1 MRSAVVYTIVGMG
14 LLGLSQIAMA
24 QTNGRVTIGEGSAQ
38 PGQQATVSWG
48 YENINDEV
56 SSYSF
61 TIDFD
66 QTVLEPETTGGN
78 RNVVGCL
85 SNIPADW
92 SGNLTTCRNVADS
105 GEIVVII
112 AEQSGEGIGD
122 FLSFP
127 TTAEIGTITFTIDA
141 GATVGDTLPLGSTIL
156 TATDA
161 SLADVSA
168 NFEIVD
174 GEIEVVSGPP
184 AVLDVD
190 PLSIPFGNVR
200 VNQTSSEAPIA
211 ICNDG
216 EAGAADLTI
225 TSITPSPAQFDEGAG
240 STCAD
245 TSFDLA
251 PGDCCNYHVT
261 FSPDA
266 EAGFTGSVVIE
277 SSAGDET
284 VTLSGQGTVSDANL
298 TITPDSADFGELDIN
313 ADAVCETFAL
323 QNSATEDSLS
333 ITDVSLGGMP
343 IARGLAAA
351 PFSIGADSCSGA
363 DLAPGGSCSVEVCFD
378 PDSEGPFSDQLVVT
392 SSANDVS
399 ADLEGVGTATADL
412 VVTPSFGPVNL
423 GFGLQG
429 DTITANG
436 NIVNNGSA
444 DAVVQCDLVD
454 ENDPPV
460 FSTTLPLGELVTV
473 EAGADPIPFEV
484 SCALPEDAE
493 DGDTFDGQ
501 IQCDVERGGVSD
513 ATTHFLTCGVSEFE
527 PLPVPTMSNW
537 SIALFALLM
546 LLVGGISIR
555 FFRT

>member
-1 MRSAVVYTIVGMG
+1 MLGVSRIITSLALGSLMLGVANVSAQQVAIPDVTVQVGQSADKSPSFTAGATPATGVQIDMSFADYDDFDTIQLFATDFTGDEQTCGVAGV
-14 LLGLSQIAMA
+14 LLSATLQVSCGIHPSDPNGFRIQLRDV
-24 QTNGRVTIGEGSAQ
+24 TNGDLPSLPEYMTVRISAEGSAT
-38 PGQQATVSWG
+38 ATTVAVTNTVRYFDNVG
-48 YENINDEV
+48 TGFGDE
-56 SSYSF
+56 
-61 TIDFD
+61 TI
-66 QTVLEPETTGGN
+66 TSEV
-78 RNVVGCL
+78 
-85 SNIPADW
+85 
-92 SGNLTTCRNVADS
+92 
-105 GEIVVII
+105 EIV
-112 AEQSGEGIGD
+112 E
-122 FLSFP
+122 
-127 TTAEIGTITFTIDA
+127 
-141 GATVGDTLPLGSTIL
+141 
-156 TATDA
+156 
-161 SLADVSA
+161 
-168 NFEIVD
+168 
-174 GEIEVVSGPP
+174 GPP

-200 VNQTSSEAPIA
+200 VNETSSEAPIA

-225 TSITPSPAQFDEGAG
+225 TSITPSPAQFNEGDG
-240 STCAD
+240 STCND
-245 TSFDLA
+245 TLFDLA

-266 EAGFTGSVVIE
+266 EEGFSGRVAIE
-277 SSAGDET
+277 SSEGNAT
-284 VTLSGQGTVSDANL
+284 VGLSGQGTVSDANL
-298 TITPDSADFGELDIN
+298 MIDPTSHDFGELDIN

-323 QNSATEDSLS
+323 QNSAAEDPLNITE
-333 ITDVSLGGMP
+333 VSLGGML

-351 PFSIGADSCSGA
+351 AFSIGADSCSDA

-392 SSANDVS
+392 STANDVS

-460 FSTTLPLGELVTV
+460 FSTTLPLSELVTV
-473 EAGADPIPFEV
+473 EAGADPITFEV

>member
-1 MRSAVVYTIVGMG
+1 MNLKKILWVGSA
-14 LLGLSQIAMA
+14 LLGTMGFIGNVFA
-24 QTNGRVTIGEGSAQ
+24 QTWDIDSVEVLVGTNTVTVPWQLTAGGGLEGVGIDIEFNDALLTPVITESADCFDEVDTILPPGCTVVGNNIRVTTSNL
-38 PGQQATVSWG
+38 PGTPLV
-48 YENINDEV
+48 D
-56 SSYSF
+56 
-61 TIDFD
+61 
-66 QTVLEPETTGGN
+66 
-78 RNVVGCL
+78 
-85 SNIPADW
+85 
-92 SGNLTTCRNVADS
+92 
-105 GEIVVII
+105 
-112 AEQSGEGIGD
+112 QSGQIVFE
-122 FLSFP
+122 
-127 TTAEIGTITFTIDA
+127 IDA
-141 GATVGDTLPLGSTIL
+141 GAEVGDFSLLSLSVASATPGGVSVTLDSGRV
-156 TATDA
+156 D
-161 SLADVSA
+161 
-168 NFEIVD
+168 IVD
-174 GEIEVVSGPP
+174 APP
-184 AVLDVD
+184 AELDVNPTD
-190 PLSIPFGNVR
+190 IAFGNVR
-200 VNQTSSEAPIA
+200 IGETSDEVPVA
-211 ICNDG
+211 ICNSAEPG
-216 EAGAADLTI
+216 SAPLTI
-225 TSITPSPAQFDEGAG
+225 SGITTSPSQFLEGAG
-240 STCAD
+240 STCGD
-245 TSFDLA
+245 PSFDLA

-323 QNSATEDSLS
+323 QNSATEDSLN
-333 ITDVSLGGMP
+333 ITEVS
-343 IARGLAAA
+343 LAAA
-351 PFSIGADSCSGA
+351 AFSIGADSCSGSGA

-378 PDSEGPFSDQLVVT
+378 PDSEGTFFDQLVVT
-392 SSANDVS
+392 SSANDVA
-399 ADLEGVGTATADL
+399 ADLEGEGTATADL